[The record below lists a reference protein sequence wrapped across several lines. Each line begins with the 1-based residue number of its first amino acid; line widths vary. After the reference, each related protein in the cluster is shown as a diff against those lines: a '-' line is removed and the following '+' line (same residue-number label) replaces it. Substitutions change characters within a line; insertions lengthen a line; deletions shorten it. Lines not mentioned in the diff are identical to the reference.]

1 MRSSVKTEEH
11 RRGGMR
17 MNNSAIGAIM
27 IDPMIGVWVDK
38 YGISK
43 TYFIMGIVLVLLF
56 IAWVSKTKRDS
67 RFV

>member
-1 MRSSVKTEEH
+1 
-11 RRGGMR
+11 
-17 MNNSAIGAIM
+17 MNNSAIGAII